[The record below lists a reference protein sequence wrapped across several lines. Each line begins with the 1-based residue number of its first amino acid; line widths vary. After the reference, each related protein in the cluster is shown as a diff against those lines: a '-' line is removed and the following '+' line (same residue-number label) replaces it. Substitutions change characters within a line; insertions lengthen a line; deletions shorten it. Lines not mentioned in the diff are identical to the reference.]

1 MSKRKHEGA
10 VVVAKLRSVMQ
21 SLVVLLVGW
30 GGVSGFALAADPAAV
45 SPQTQYILNNLLLF
59 FSAALVM
66 WMAAGFC
73 MLESGLV
80 RAKSTAI
87 VCLKNLMLY
96 AVACLAYF
104 IVGYNIMYAEFGI
117 FVSPEAFELGL
128 ISSPE
133 NAAHLSATIGRS
145 TFSMTEV
152 FFQMVFVATTASIV
166 SGSLAERVRLWS
178 FLIFVFILSA
188 IVYPIIGEWTWGG
201 GWLSDMGFKDF
212 AGSTI
217 VHSVGGWAAL
227 AGVLLIGPRVGK
239 FKSDGTVMPTPA
251 SNVPLATLGTFIL
264 WLGWLGFNGGSQ
276 LALGSAADA
285 AAVGLVL
292 FNTNIAAAGGV
303 VTAMLLGVVIHNRV
317 QVLWI
322 LNGAIS
328 GLVAITAGP
337 DITNPI
343 YALIIGAIGGLVATL
358 SVPVFEKLKID
369 DVVGAIPAH
378 LVAGIWGTLAVGIF
392 SDDATV
398 INQLIGVAA
407 IGGFVFACSLV
418 VWAVLKYTLGLRVSK
433 DSEFLGQDIMEL
445 GIEAYPEFLSLEGIQ
460 SEAEGTV
467 DDKKK

>member
-1 MSKRKHEGA
+1 MAMLGNLKWLAFAGCW
-10 VVVAKLRSVMQ
+10 V
-21 SLVVLLVGW
+21 
-30 GGVSGFALAADPAAV
+30 VSGGALGADVAEV
-45 SPQTQYILNNLLLF
+45 SPHTQYILTNLLLF

-104 IVGYNIMYAEFGI
+104 VIGYNLMYADLGI
-117 FVSPEAFELGL
+117 FVFPDVFELSFLADADNSGHL
-128 ISSPE
+128 
-133 NAAHLSATIGRS
+133 AAVLDKDM
-145 TFSMTEV
+145 FSLTDV
-152 FFQMVFVATTASIV
+152 FFQMVFVATTASII

-178 FLIFVFILSA
+178 FLIFVFVLSA
-188 IVYPIIGEWTWGG
+188 LIYPIIGEWTWGG
-201 GWLSDMGFKDF
+201 GWLSKMGFSDF

-227 AGVLLIGPRVGK
+227 AGILLIGPRTGK
-239 FKSDGTVMPTPA
+239 FKKDGTVVPTPA

-264 WLGWLGFNGGSQ
+264 WLGWMGFNGGSVLK
-276 LALGSAADA
+276 LASAHNA
-285 AAVGLVL
+285 ATLGLVL
-292 FNTNIAAAGGV
+292 FNTNIAAVGGII
-303 VTAMLLGVVIHNRV
+303 TAMLLGIVVQGRV

-337 DITNPI
+337 DITNPV
-343 YALIIGAIGGLVATL
+343 YALVIGAIGGLIATL
-358 SVPVFEKLKID
+358 SVPLFEKLKID

-378 LVAGIWGTLAVGIF
+378 LVAGVWGTLAVAIF
-392 SDDATV
+392 SGNPDIKITT
-398 INQLIGVAA
+398 QLIGIVS
-407 IGGFVFACSLV
+407 IGGFVFVSSLL
-418 VWAVLKYTLGLRVSK
+418 VWVILKYTLGLRVSK

-460 SEAEGTV
+460 SEDEEVGNETT
-467 DDKKK
+467 

>member
-1 MSKRKHEGA
+1 MVEWRN
-10 VVVAKLRSVMQ
+10 VMQ
-21 SLVVLLVGW
+21 SVVFLLLGW
-30 GGVSGFALAADPAAV
+30 GGISALALGADPAAV
-45 SPQTQYILNNLLLF
+45 PAQTQYVLTNLLLF

-104 IVGYNIMYAEFGI
+104 IVGYNIMYADFGI
-117 FVSPEAFELGL
+117 FVLPEAFELGL
-128 ISSPE
+128 LSSPE
-133 NAAHLSATIGRS
+133 NAEHLTATIERG
-145 TFSMTEV
+145 TALMTEV
-152 FFQMVFVATTASIV
+152 LFQMVFVATTASIV

-178 FLIFVFILSA
+178 FLIYVFVLSA

-227 AGVLLIGPRVGK
+227 AGILLIGPRVGK
-239 FKSDGTVMPTPA
+239 FKPDGTVVPTPA

-276 LALGSAADA
+276 LALTGAADA

-303 VTAMLLGVVIHNRV
+303 VAAMLLGVIIHNRV

-337 DITNPI
+337 DISNPI
-343 YALIIGAIGGLVATL
+343 YAMLIGAIGGVVATL
-358 SVPVFEKLKID
+358 SVPVFEKFKID

-398 INQLIGVAA
+398 LNQLIGVAA
-407 IGGFVFACSLV
+407 IGGFVFVCSLV
-418 VWAVLKYTLGLRVSK
+418 VWAILKYTLGLRVSK

-460 SEAEGTV
+460 SEAEAPM
-467 DDKKK
+467 DDDNKK

>member
-1 MSKRKHEGA
+1 MIELGNVMRA
-10 VVVAKLRSVMQ
+10 VVF
-21 SLVVLLVGW
+21 LLVGC
-30 GGVSGFALAADPAAV
+30 GGISGLALGADPAVV
-45 SPQTQYILNNLLLF
+45 SPQTQYVLNNLMLF
-59 FSAALVM
+59 FSSALVM

-87 VCLKNLMLY
+87 ICLKNLMLY
-96 AVACLAYF
+96 AVSCLAYF
-104 IVGYNIMYAEFGI
+104 IIGYNLMYADFGI
-117 FVSPEAFELGL
+117 FVSPELFELGL
-128 ISSPE
+128 LSSPE
-133 NAAHLSATIGRS
+133 NAAHLSATIARG
-145 TFSMTEV
+145 TFSMTDV

-178 FLIFVFILSA
+178 FLIFVFILA
-188 IVYPIIGEWTWGG
+188 AVVYPIVGEWTWGG
-201 GWLSDMGFKDF
+201 GWLREMGFKDF

-217 VHSVGGWAAL
+217 VHSVGGWCAL
-227 AGVLLIGPRVGK
+227 AGILLIGPRAGK
-239 FKSDGTVMPTPA
+239 FKPDGTVMPTPA

-276 LALGSAADA
+276 ALSGAADA
-285 AAVGLVL
+285 ATVGLVF
-292 FNTNIAAAGGV
+292 FNTNIAAVGGV
-303 VTAMLLGVVIHNRV
+303 ITAMLLGVVIHNRM

-337 DITNPI
+337 DITNPV

-398 INQLIGVAA
+398 LNQLIGVVA
-407 IGGFVFACSLV
+407 IGGFVFVCSLV
-418 VWAVLKYTLGLRVSK
+418 VWAILKYTLGLRVSK

-445 GIEAYPEFLSLEGIQ
+445 GIEAYPEFLSIEGIQ
-460 SEAEGTV
+460 SEAEGT
-467 DDKKK
+467 DNTNNT

>member
-1 MSKRKHEGA
+1 MIKLMYVVQAAVFLLIGCGGISGLALGA
-10 VVVAKLRSVMQ
+10 DA
-21 SLVVLLVGW
+21 G
-30 GGVSGFALAADPAAV
+30 V

-73 MLESGLV
+73 MLESGIV

-104 IVGYNIMYAEFGI
+104 IVGYNLMFADFGI
-117 FVSPEAFELGL
+117 FVSPELFELGL
-128 ISSPE
+128 LSSPE
-133 NAAHLSATIGRS
+133 NAEHLADATESGM
-145 TFSMTEV
+145 FSMTKV
-152 FFQMVFVATTASIV
+152 FFHMVFVATAASIV

-178 FLIFVFILSA
+178 FLIFVFILA
-188 IVYPIIGEWTWGG
+188 AVVYPIVGEWTWGG
-201 GWLSDMGFKDF
+201 GWLNEMGFKDF

-227 AGVLLIGPRVGK
+227 AGILLIGPRVGK
-239 FKSDGTVMPTPA
+239 FKPDGTVMPTPA
-251 SNVPLATLGTFIL
+251 SNVPIATLGTFIL

-276 LALGSAADA
+276 LALGGVADA
-285 AAVGLVL
+285 ATVGLIF
-292 FNTNIAAAGGV
+292 FNTNIAAVGGV
-303 VTAMLLGVVIHNRV
+303 ITAMILGVVIRNRV

-337 DITNPI
+337 DITNPV
-343 YALIIGAIGGLVATL
+343 YALVIGAIGGLVATL
-358 SVPVFEKLKID
+358 SVPLFEKLKID

-392 SDDATV
+392 SDDAKVTV
-398 INQLIGVAA
+398 LNQLIGIAA
-407 IGGFVFACSLV
+407 IGGFVFVCSLV
-418 VWAVLKYTLGLRVSK
+418 VWAILKYTLGLRVSK

-460 SEAEGTV
+460 SDAEGT
-467 DDKKK
+467 DKT

>member
-1 MSKRKHEGA
+1 MTF
-10 VVVAKLRSVMQ
+10 
-21 SLVVLLVGW
+21 LVGVIGFLLVGGSW
-30 GGVSGFALAADPAAV
+30 TAMAANGS
-45 SPQTQYILNNLLLF
+45 SPPLETQYILNNLLLF

-96 AVACLAYF
+96 SVACLAF
-104 IVGYNIMYAEFGI
+104 FLVGYNIMYEGFSLFVFMKPFEVGLLAGGDAASGYLAE
-117 FVSPEAFELGL
+117 VVKTDV
-128 ISSPE
+128 
-133 NAAHLSATIGRS
+133 AHLTN
-145 TFSMTEV
+145 V
-152 FFQMVFVATTASIV
+152 FFQMVFVATTASII

-178 FLIFVFILSA
+178 FLIFVFILASV
-188 IVYPIIGEWTWGG
+188 IYPVIGEWTWGG
-201 GWLSDMGFKDF
+201 GWLSEMGFKDF

-227 AGVLLIGPRVGK
+227 AGIMLIGPRVGK
-239 FKSDGTVMPTPA
+239 FNKDGSVVPTPA

-264 WLGWLGFNGGSQ
+264 WLGWLGFNGGSVLK
-276 LALGSAADA
+276 LASATDA
-285 AAVGLVL
+285 ASVGLVF
-292 FNTNIAAAGGV
+292 FNTNIAAVGGV
-303 VTAMLLGVVIHNRV
+303 IAAMLLGIIIHSRI

-337 DITNPI
+337 DIANPV
-343 YALIIGAIGGLVATL
+343 YALFIGAVGGIVATL
-358 SVPVFEKLKID
+358 SVPMFEKFKID

-392 SDDATV
+392 DDNVSILT
-398 INQLIGVAA
+398 QLVGIVSIGAL
-407 IGGFVFACSLV
+407 VFISSFA

-460 SEAEGTV
+460 SDDPGLAELADNGKEEKTS
-467 DDKKK
+467 KKS

>member
-1 MSKRKHEGA
+1 MAKSMH
-10 VVVAKLRSVMQ
+10 VVQA
-21 SLVVLLVGW
+21 VVLLLIGW
-30 GGVSGFALAADPAAV
+30 GGISSLALGADAGV
-45 SPQTQYILNNLLLF
+45 SPQTQYVLNNLLLF

-104 IVGYNIMYAEFGI
+104 IVGYNLMYADFGI
-117 FVSPEAFELGL
+117 FVSPELFELGL
-128 ISSPE
+128 LSSPE
-133 NAAHLSATIGRS
+133 NAEHLNATTESG
-145 TFSMTEV
+145 TFSMTTV

-188 IVYPIIGEWTWGG
+188 FVYPIIGEWTWGG
-201 GWLSDMGFKDF
+201 GWLSEMGFKDF

-227 AGVLLIGPRVGK
+227 AGILLIGPRVGK
-239 FKSDGTVMPTPA
+239 FKPDGTVVPTPA

-276 LALGSAADA
+276 LALGSVADA
-285 AAVGLVL
+285 AAVGLVF
-292 FNTNIAAAGGV
+292 FNTNIAAVGGV
-303 VTAMLLGVVIHNRV
+303 ITAMILGVVIHNRV

-337 DITNPI
+337 DIASPI
-343 YALIIGAIGGLVATL
+343 YALIIGAVGGLVATL

-398 INQLIGVAA
+398 LNQLIGVAA
-407 IGGFVFACSLV
+407 IGAFVFVCALA

-460 SEAEGTV
+460 SEAGGT
-467 DDKKK
+467 DNTQP

>member
-1 MSKRKHEGA
+1 MSTFRNLLRVIVLFA
-10 VVVAKLRSVMQ
+10 VGCCVIS
-21 SLVVLLVGW
+21 SLAW
-30 GGVSGFALAADPAAV
+30 GTDIEAV
-45 SPQTQYILNNLLLF
+45 PTQTQYVLNNLLLF

-104 IVGYNIMYAEFGI
+104 IVGYNLMYAEFGI
-117 FVSPEAFELGL
+117 FLSPETFELGL
-128 ISSPE
+128 LSG
-133 NAAHLSATIGRS
+133 NASAEHLSAVTKKGL
-145 TFSMTEV
+145 FSLTDV

-178 FLIFVFILSA
+178 FLIFVFVLAA
-188 IVYPIIGEWTWGG
+188 IIYPVIGEWTWGG
-201 GWLSDMGFKDF
+201 GWLSEMGFKDF

-227 AGVLLIGPRVGK
+227 AGILLIGPRVGK
-239 FKSDGTVMPTPA
+239 FKKDGTVVPTPA
-251 SNVPLATLGTFIL
+251 SNVPIATLGTFIL
-264 WLGWLGFNGGSQ
+264 WLGWLGFNGGSV
-276 LALGSAADA
+276 LALDSAKSAAT
-285 AAVGLVL
+285 VGLVL
-292 FNTNIAAAGGV
+292 FNTNIAAVGGV
-303 VTAMLLGVVIHNRV
+303 ITAMLLGVVIHNRV

-328 GLVAITAGP
+328 GLVAITAAP
-337 DITNPI
+337 DITTPV

-358 SVPVFEKLKID
+358 SVPVMEKLKID

-378 LVAGIWGTLAVGIF
+378 LSAGIWGTLAVGIF
-392 SDDATV
+392 DSEVSLLT
-398 INQLIGVAA
+398 QLTGVAA
-407 IGGFVFACSLV
+407 IGAFVFVCSFV
-418 VWAVLKYTLGLRVSK
+418 VWAILKYTLGLRVSK

-460 SEAEGTV
+460 SEVEGSGNE
-467 DDKKK
+467 